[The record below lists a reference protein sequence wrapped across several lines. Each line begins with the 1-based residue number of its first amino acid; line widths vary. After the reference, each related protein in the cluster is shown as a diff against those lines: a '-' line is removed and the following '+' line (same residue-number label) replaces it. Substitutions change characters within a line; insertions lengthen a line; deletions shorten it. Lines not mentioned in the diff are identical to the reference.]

1 MRRIFT
7 TLMLC
12 LIMIGCAF
20 ADTYRVTA
28 HSTLNVRSA
37 PSTKSRI
44 VARLTSGQKVEVLS
58 IQGKWAKISI
68 NGKTGY
74 VSVQFLAKV
83 NEIAKPVK
91 PIVESQAQTVLSE
104 VDSDEQTTSE
114 TTSVSQ
120 NSKKDEDHST

>member
-68 NGKTGY
+68 NGKLKNGSLSYAVLCMTYAAQLMLSRTNGFMFGL
-74 VSVQFLAKV
+74 VLTNSRERESVCK
-83 NEIAKPVK
+83 
-91 PIVESQAQTVLSE
+91 
-104 VDSDEQTTSE
+104 
-114 TTSVSQ
+114 
-120 NSKKDEDHST
+120 